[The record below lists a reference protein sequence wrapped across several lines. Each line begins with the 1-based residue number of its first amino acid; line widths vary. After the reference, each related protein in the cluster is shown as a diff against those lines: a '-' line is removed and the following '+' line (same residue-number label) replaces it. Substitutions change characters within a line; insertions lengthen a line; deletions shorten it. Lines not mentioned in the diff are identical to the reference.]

1 MNLIQRIFGTK
12 DKTEALVVKAESMP
26 QANNQGGRGA
36 NNVVEDAFRYQNIL
50 SMLDRLIHPS
60 VVGNNFIEMFKTIPE
75 VFWPIDF
82 IAKRISEAHF
92 DLKRVKDDS
101 LVWCNR
107 LGADTIL
114 KQPNPIMTWR
124 EIVYQ
129 HFVYKLATGN
139 AFFRAS
145 MADSVGP
152 DAIKFQWCSNYWSL
166 PAHLVE
172 VKPMEYSYGVPMF
185 GIANI
190 DELIKGY
197 TLDLGAYSGLTIPYW
212 QIWHDRDGIPELI
225 RGKGYL
231 KADSRLLSVKKPIA
245 NLIAVYEARNVIFL
259 KRGALGFIVAQKE
272 DPTGTVALEP
282 SEKEELR
289 KEFNSKYGLEEG
301 KSPFAITDI
310 PVNFIKT
317 SSSIAEMQP
326 FDETLEDAIKIASV
340 FGIPSVLVPRKD
352 QSTFSNQDTAE
363 KSVYTSVIIPAAKRF
378 CEAITTFLGLDQ
390 KGLYLDCDFSDVACL
405 QIGLKDRE
413 EVKKLVNERCLSQFN
428 NGLISINDWRSQI
441 HEDALEG
448 DIFDK
453 TKFEMTPEE
462 IAKVDSVIKAQ
473 SSQIQI
479 NTGQPGEKNTDN
491 NHQLNNKPS
500 KGEEK

>member
-1 MNLIQRIFGTK
+1 MRKEQSMNLIRRIFGTK

-36 NNVVEDAFRYQNIL
+36 YNVVEDAFRYQNIL

-75 VFWPIDF
+75 VFWPIDY

-145 MADSVGP
+145 MPETVTA

-172 VKPMEYSYGVPMF
+172 VKPMEYSYGVPIF

-197 TLDLGAYSGLTIPYW
+197 TLNLDAYSGLTIPYW
-212 QIWHDRDGIPELI
+212 QIWHDRDGIPEMI
-225 RGKGYL
+225 RGNGYL
-231 KADSRLLSVKKPIA
+231 KAESRLLSVKKPIA

-282 SEKEELR
+282 SEKEELH

-317 SSSIAEMQP
+317 SSSIVTIQR
-326 FDETLEDAIKIASV
+326 TC
-340 FGIPSVLVPRKD
+340 
-352 QSTFSNQDTAE
+352 
-363 KSVYTSVIIPAAKRF
+363 Y
-378 CEAITTFLGLDQ
+378 
-390 KGLYLDCDFSDVACL
+390 
-405 QIGLKDRE
+405 
-413 EVKKLVNERCLSQFN
+413 
-428 NGLISINDWRSQI
+428 
-441 HEDALEG
+441 G
-448 DIFDK
+448 DNV
-453 TKFEMTPEE
+453 E
-462 IAKVDSVIKAQ
+462 
-473 SSQIQI
+473 
-479 NTGQPGEKNTDN
+479 
-491 NHQLNNKPS
+491 
-500 KGEEK
+500 